1 MFTTELKTELNIR
14 WDKIRQAMTQQ
25 GVDATILTT
34 TVNLIY
40 ISGQVFNGYFFLPLH
55 GEPIFF
61 IKRPLGI
68 NGENVHYIRKPED
81 IPSILELKGIKSP
94 KNIAFEADAISY
106 NEQTRLLNIFNPEH
120 TSNAST
126 LLRVVRSIKTPYE
139 IQEYRKTCSRHSQA
153 MAGVASLY
161 KDSMN
166 DLDFSIE
173 IERHFRRSGSLGH
186 FRTFGPNME
195 IYMGSILA
203 GDNANAASPYDFA
216 LGGAGMNPSLPIGC
230 SGEELTPGKAIMVDM
245 GGLYSA
251 YISDMTRVY
260 SIGKLPELAYKAHT
274 TSINIV
280 RAIEKIAKPG
290 TPCADLYNLALEMV
304 KEAGLTKYFMGY
316 DQQAAFIGHGIGIEI
331 NELPIL
337 FGRSKDIL
345 HVGNVFALEP
355 KFVIPKVG
363 AVGIENSYV
372 VTENGIENLT
382 QLQEEIIELP
392 L

>member
-1 MFTTELKTELNIR
+1 MFTTELETELNIR
-14 WDKIRQAMTQQ
+14 WDKIRQAMKQQ
-25 GVDATILTT
+25 GIDATILTT

-40 ISGQVFNGYFFLPLH
+40 ISGQVFNGYFFLPSE
-55 GEPIFF
+55 GDPIFF
-61 IKRPLGI
+61 IKRPLGLDGI
-68 NGENVHYIRKPED
+68 NIHYIRKPED
-81 IPSILELKGIKSP
+81 IPAILSSKGIENL
-94 KNIAFEADAISY
+94 KNIAFESDAISY
-106 NEQTRLLNIFNPEH
+106 NEQTRLQKIFNPET

-126 LLRVVRSIKTPYE
+126 LLRVVRSIKTPFE
-139 IQEYRKTCSRHSQA
+139 IEEYRKTCIKHA
-153 MAGVASLY
+153 ETMAGVAKLY
-161 KDSMN
+161 RDGMN
-166 DLDFSIE
+166 DLEFSIE
-173 IERHFRRSGSLGH
+173 IERHFRKSGSLGH

-216 LGGAGMNPSLPIGC
+216 LGGAGISPSLPIGC

-260 SIGKLPELAYKAHT
+260 SIGKLSDLAYKAHA

-280 RAIEKIAKPG
+280 KAIEKIAKPG
-290 TPCADLYNLALEMV
+290 TACADLYNLAVEMV
-304 KEAGLTKYFMGY
+304 KDAGLTEYFMGY
-316 DQQAAFIGHGIGIEI
+316 DQQASFVGHGIGIEV

-345 HVGNVFALEP
+345 QVGNVFALEP
-355 KFVIPKVG
+355 KFVIPRVG

-372 VTENGIENLT
+372 VNENGIEKLT
-382 QLQEEIIELP
+382 QLEEEIIELP